1 MSFTYVGPLRSCAPG
16 QNAGLE
22 VFCLDW
28 EIMLEPTNTLI
39 LHLTFGYHQ
48 AGINRPILDSLETV
62 WDRAVSL
69 HSYYAVSEAESSR
82 ARRFHWDNVP
92 IPGGHTQTCLYGS
105 VRGPVDLAAARLLPA
120 YVSFPA
126 PSTFKVLPQRFSVCL
141 CGSGWGGR
149 IDQGNGASVEIQLI
163 QRANKNR
170 GQCAAQCRLNICS
183 DNILTGAPL
192 MGVWRASMCL
202 HTYYLYENEKNRRKI
217 KVFYKKFDSVLSSK
231 LIRKLWQ
238 LLAFKAFFHF
248 IYCFHTKSAS
258 GKNAENLPWLRLGYC
273 DTLIQHFPHC

>member
-1 MSFTYVGPLRSCAPG
+1 MSFTYVRPLRSCAPC

-28 EIMLEPTNTLI
+28 EIMLELTNTLI

-69 HSYYAVSEAESSR
+69 HSYAVSEAESSR

-120 YVSFPA
+120 YVPFPA

-202 HTYYLYENEKNRRKI
+202 HTYFLYENGKNRRKI

-231 LIRKLWQ
+231 LIRKL
-238 LLAFKAFFHF
+238 
-248 IYCFHTKSAS
+248 
-258 GKNAENLPWLRLGYC
+258 
-273 DTLIQHFPHC
+273 